1 PTTLA
6 GYAIGD
12 AYTKADT
19 DGKLAQKANKAT
31 TLAGYGITDALRVDG
46 NAVSSSRL
54 AAPRSL
60 AASGDASWSVTFDG
74 SANVSAPLSLSAT
87 GVAAGSYPKVTVD
100 TKGRVTAGMALAATD
115 IPGLDAS
122 KLVSGVLAEQRL
134 PVFARGLATAV
145 SNSSDPNTATVPLM
159 LTNHANGPVA
169 GRYFYIQS
177 MFYPDQNGNASQI
190 ATSYNATS
198 EMYVRVSYA
207 ANPSIREW
215 LPWQRCDIG
224 GSFTKEADGELPGG
238 VNLDSMVTSGWWSQS
253 FTAQAATGANY
264 PIVRAGLLHVYA
276 ASSNFIYQT
285 YQAYDGE
292 SFYFRCRHSN
302 TWFPWRRMWHGGDF
316 NPSDYLL
323 KSGFYWNALP
333 GKPATFPPSA
343 HNHDVGQLT
352 SGILPLARGGV
363 GSNTAAGARSTIG
376 AGVPATASLG
386 ASGWWRDNDTGL
398 IRQWGQVTC
407 PADADA
413 SITFPIPFP
422 TLCLGGYANQTS
434 AFHPGTDAS
443 TGFRGATTTTAV
455 IRNGYFAQAVL
466 SWEAFGR

>member
-1 PTTLA
+1 
-6 GYAIGD
+6 
-12 AYTKADT
+12 
-19 DGKLAQKANKAT
+19 
-31 TLAGYGITDALRVDG
+31 
-46 NAVSSSRL
+46 
-54 AAPRSL
+54 
-60 AASGDASWSVTFDG
+60 
-74 SANVSAPLSLSAT
+74 
-87 GVAAGSYPKVTVD
+87 
-100 TKGRVTAGMALAATD
+100 
-115 IPGLDAS
+115 
-122 KLVSGVLAEQRL
+122 
-134 PVFARGLATAV
+134 
-145 SNSSDPNTATVPLM
+145 
-159 LTNHANGPVA
+159 
-169 GRYFYIQS
+169 
-177 MFYPDQNGNASQI
+177 
-190 ATSYNATS
+190 
-198 EMYVRVSYA
+198 
-207 ANPSIREW
+207 EW